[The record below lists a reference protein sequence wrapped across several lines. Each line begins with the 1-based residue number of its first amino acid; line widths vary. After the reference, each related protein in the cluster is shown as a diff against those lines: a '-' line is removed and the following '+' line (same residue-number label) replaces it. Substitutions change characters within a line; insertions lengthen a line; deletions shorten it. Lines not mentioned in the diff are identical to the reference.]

1 MRNPAPLLLSG
12 ITLLST
18 LATACTASTDTA
30 VQQPATL
37 SSYDGQTNELLARM
51 TLAEKIGQMTQVDQE
66 YLPDPGDIERYFIG
80 SLLSGGNS
88 DPADGNTLQ
97 AWTDLYERY
106 QAHTRNTRLQIPLLY
121 GVDAVHG
128 HSNVLGAVI
137 FPHNI
142 GLGAT
147 RNAELVRRISEITAK
162 EMRAT
167 GIHWTF
173 APCICVPRD
182 ERWGRSYEGFSED
195 PELVA
200 ELGAAAVRG
209 FQGQSLS
216 DSLSVLATAKHYAAD
231 GGTAMGTGGPEGKF
245 LDQGDARIDE
255 ETMRRVHIHPYGAAV
270 AAGVGTVMPSYN
282 SWNGEK
288 VSGHR
293 FLLTEVLK
301 EEMGFEG
308 FLISDYRAVNQ
319 VDPDY
324 KTAIEKSINAGMDM
338 VMVPDAY
345 KEFIAH
351 LTELVNESRVPMER
365 IDDAVRRIL
374 RVKFA
379 MGLMNGTGALQA
391 DRSLHGEFGSA
402 EHRAVARQAVRE
414 SLVLLRNQGA
424 VLPLS
429 KTAARIHVAG
439 KNADNIGNQTGGWTI
454 DWQGGSGEIT
464 PGGTTVLAAI
474 RKAVSANTQVTFSE
488 DGAGAAGADVG
499 VVVIGETPYAEGNG
513 DRADLSLDARDIAA
527 VRVMKAANIPM
538 VVVLISG
545 RPMVLGDVIE
555 QVDAFVAAWLPGS
568 EGAGVADVLFGDHA
582 PTGKLPFTWPRSNDQ
597 LPINLGDGKTG
608 ALFEYGFGLTY

>member
-1 MRNPAPLLLSG
+1 
-12 ITLLST
+12 
-18 LATACTASTDTA
+18 
-30 VQQPATL
+30 
-37 SSYDGQTNELLARM
+37 M

-66 YLPDPGDIERYFIG
+66 YLPDPGDIERYFLG

-88 DPADGNTLQ
+88 DPAEGNTLQ

-106 QAHTRNTRLQIPLLY
+106 QAHTRNTRLRIPLLY

-147 RNAELVRRISEITAK
+147 RNAALITQISEITAK

-173 APCICVPRD
+173 APCVCVPRD

-200 ELGAAAVRG
+200 DLGAAAVRG
-209 FQGQSLS
+209 LQGAHLS

-231 GGTAMGTGGPEGKF
+231 GGTSMGTGGPEGKF

-255 ETMRRVHIHPYGAAV
+255 ETMRRIHVHPYALAV
-270 AAGVGTVMPSYN
+270 AAGVGSIMPSYN
-282 SWNGEK
+282 SWNGVK

-293 FLLTEVLK
+293 QLLTDILK
-301 EEMGFEG
+301 EELGFEG

-345 KEFIAH
+345 KEFSAF
-351 LTELVNESRVPMER
+351 LTELVNENRVPMER

-379 MGLMNGTGALQA
+379 MGLMDGDRALQA
-391 DRSLHGEFGSA
+391 DRSLHAEFGSA

-414 SLVLLRNQGA
+414 SLVLLRNEGA
-424 VLPLS
+424 TLPLS
-429 KTAARIHVAG
+429 KTAARIHVGG
-439 KNADNIGNQTGGWTI
+439 KSADNIGNQSGGWTI

-464 PGGTTVLAAI
+464 TGGTTVLAAI

-488 DGAGAAGADVG
+488 DGTGAAGADVG
-499 VVVIGETPYAEGNG
+499 VVVIGEAPYAEGNG
-513 DRADLSLDARDIAA
+513 DRADLSLDAQDVAA
-527 VRVMKAANIPM
+527 VRAMKAANIPV

-545 RPMVLGDVIE
+545 RPMILGDVID
-555 QVDAFVAAWLPGS
+555 QVDAFIAAWLPGS
-568 EGAGVADVLFGDHA
+568 EGDGVADVLFGDHA

-608 ALFEYGFGLTY
+608 ALFEYGYGLTY